1 MNKNDSNI
9 IVILSFYVKVE
20 QNTRATVAKRMMDY
34 LEEIYAETGKTFA
47 DDGKEKHKRKDL
59 NQTYFCL
66 MNQVQCANPSTY
78 VKLLDRLGSASLE
91 ERIDHYV
98 KKRRLDADVYTK
110 VEENKRLAERLDIH
124 GREAVREARL
134 QSLAN
139 EGEAPD
145 GN

>member
-1 MNKNDSNI
+1 
-9 IVILSFYVKVE
+9 
-20 QNTRATVAKRMMDY
+20 
-34 LEEIYAETGKTFA
+34 
-47 DDGKEKHKRKDL
+47 
-59 NQTYFCL
+59 
-66 MNQVQCANPSTY
+66 
-78 VKLLDRLGSASLE
+78 
-91 ERIDHYV
+91 
-98 KKRRLDADVYTK
+98 